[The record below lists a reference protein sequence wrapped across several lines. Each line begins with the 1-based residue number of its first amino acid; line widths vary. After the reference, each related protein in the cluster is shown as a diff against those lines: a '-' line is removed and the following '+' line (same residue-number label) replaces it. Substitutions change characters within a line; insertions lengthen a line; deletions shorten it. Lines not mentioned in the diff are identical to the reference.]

1 VIAGGWL
8 IRLEWRDGKL
18 TVTTPESPG
27 WQLILLPSGDPDLFT
42 VAPECDQPG
51 ADVIFRRLPDGRVA
65 SVLLAESTWE
75 RLGRVAE
82 ATGSRALNK
91 VEHAD

>member
-1 VIAGGWL
+1 ML
-8 IRLEWRDGKL
+8 IRLEWRDGRL
-18 TVTTPESPG
+18 TVTTPESPD

-42 VAPECDQPG
+42 VAPECDLPG
-51 ADVIFRRLPDGRVA
+51 AEVIFRRLADGRAA

-75 RLGRVAE
+75 RLGQVAE
-82 ATGSRALNK
+82 AKGSRALNK